1 MTLIHP
7 TAIIDSTAKV
17 ADSASVGPFSVIGP
31 NVEIGENCWIGPHV
45 VISSNTR
52 MGQGNKVYQFSSVGE
67 DPQDLSYQDEETWLE
82 IGDNNRIRESST
94 IHRGTEK
101 GGGVTRIGN
110 NNLLM
115 ATSHIAHDC
124 QLGSDIVMANAASL
138 AGHVEIGDHVILAGF
153 ALVHQFCKVGSHGFV
168 AHASVVLKDQPPF
181 VMSAGDPAKPRGINS
196 LGLKRRGFSSEQ
208 IVAIKGAYRLLY
220 RKELSFE
227 DAKQAIAE
235 QASSDSNVDLFYQ
248 FLNQVTRSIIR

>member
-17 ADSASVGPFSVIGP
+17 ADSASVGPFSIIGP

-52 MGQGNKVYQFSSVGE
+52 MGQGNKVYQFASVGE
-67 DPQDLSYQDEETWLE
+67 DPQDLSYQGEESWLE

-101 GGGVTRIGN
+101 GGGVTRIGD

-115 ATSHIAHDC
+115 ATSHVAHDC

-138 AGHVEIGDHVILAGF
+138 AGHAEIGDHVILAGF
-153 ALVHQFCKVGSHGFV
+153 ALVHQFCKVGAHGFV

-181 VMSAGDPAKPRGINS
+181 VMSEGDPAKPRGINS

-208 IVAIKGAYRLLY
+208 IIAIKGAYRLLY
-220 RKELSFE
+220 RKGLSFDE
-227 DAKQAIAE
+227 AKLAIAE
-235 QASSDSNVDLFYQ
+235 QAKLDVNVDLFYQ
-248 FLNQVTRSIIR
+248 FINQVTRSIIR